1 VEVVDRG
8 ETNSSFAHNSR
19 IIRSQRKR
27 NMKIVATLSILFSAV
42 PTMARPNMRSLYRVD
57 MVEAAADEQIY
68 TE

>member
-1 VEVVDRG
+1 
-8 ETNSSFAHNSR
+8 
-19 IIRSQRKR
+19 
-27 NMKIVATLSILFSAV
+27 MKIVATLSILFSAV

>member
-8 ETNSSFAHNSR
+8 ETNSSFAHISR
-19 IIRSQRKR
+19 IIRSHRKR